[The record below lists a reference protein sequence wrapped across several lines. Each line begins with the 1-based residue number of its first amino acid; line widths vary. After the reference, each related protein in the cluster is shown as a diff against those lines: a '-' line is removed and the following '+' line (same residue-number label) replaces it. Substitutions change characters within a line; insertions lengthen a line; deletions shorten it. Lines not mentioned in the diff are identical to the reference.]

1 MRPFSDDDSDGFHIT
16 EFEEAFELR
25 PGLLLL
31 AKQIMR
37 TLTAMA
43 HGKGGPG
50 VTLESLKHNL
60 YWSPELT
67 RSMAAV
73 QHERFVTLM
82 PLALSRTQDDK
93 GRIRWTFFGASEQGP
108 SRAFWRGFADGPGK
122 EPSEVKF
129 VDFCR
134 RLLDEVYGAE
144 VAGVDALEECG
155 FRILPFTGA
164 TLLPFWRD
172 DPLPKWAHRFVLGER
187 EPVKGIRYV
196 LTFRPFDELPDGVRR
211 AYLAGRLHLLPF
223 PGSLVFWGFQ
233 KVLRWQEEMPFA
245 VQVPLQFL
253 TNRHNAP
260 VGMRVPQS
268 GWLHVPHPN
277 NKPHTETTTGT
288 AMPDEPPHLGEVRNT
303 YKRTHRQA
311 RVLRDE
317 DELALIG
324 QEDSLLK
331 VLFSTLPEYV
341 GLYGKPMARNV
352 QICRRDLSPLLD
364 GPGASLQELHDA
376 NREVNAGGL
385 FGYRFQFPPMCIG
398 LHEIYW
404 HRPLV
409 AYLTKNEQTAVLD
422 EAPLGYLTAYRS
434 DRINLQ
440 KPVELWPRILQ
451 RPEHEAAIELFT
463 KSKEHPLRHALVNIL
478 KLLDTWQL
486 RGSTPLPRRLA
497 QQLLCHSRSHDF
509 DGWLAQLR
517 EHAGSDK
524 QGLRLVE
531 HLTEVVEPEIQ
542 PLPANRGMPESLT
555 FSYTARRSFEVNYWK
570 TIATLSEGD
579 YTNKNNA
586 DCIRDPVT
594 STILDHH
601 DRDLDPLGDY
611 ILDYYRGQVE
621 KARMGK
627 KVQVGELPFRWD
639 TAFDYPWMD
648 GWLKSQRQG
657 QPERDLIV
665 VIPGR
670 DRSRAVIMSD
680 HYDTAYMVDHY
691 DPHYGGEGARLSAC
705 GADDNYSATAA
716 MMLGAPIFMELSKA
730 GKLACD
736 IWLIH
741 LTGEEFPAD
750 CLGARHLAQWLVQNT
765 LKMRLQNGSWHDLS
779 GVQVQGV
786 YVSDMIAH
794 NNNHERDIF
803 QIAPGTGRASLWLAE
818 QAHMASEIWNASV
831 PLWNKRAERKGKR
844 RCKRSSD
851 PNIVPKVAPHL
862 AVCGEVR
869 PPFDPRSTL
878 YNTDGQIFSDAGI
891 PVVLFMENYDINR
904 EGYHDTHDT
913 MANIDLDY
921 GAAVAAIVIES
932 VARAAGQ

>member
-1 MRPFSDDDSDGFHIT
+1 
-16 EFEEAFELR
+16 
-25 PGLLLL
+25 
-31 AKQIMR
+31 
-37 TLTAMA
+37 
-43 HGKGGPG
+43 
-50 VTLESLKHNL
+50 
-60 YWSPELT
+60 
-67 RSMAAV
+67 
-73 QHERFVTLM
+73 
-82 PLALSRTQDDK
+82 
-93 GRIRWTFFGASEQGP
+93 
-108 SRAFWRGFADGPGK
+108 
-122 EPSEVKF
+122 
-129 VDFCR
+129 
-134 RLLDEVYGAE
+134 
-144 VAGVDALEECG
+144 
-155 FRILPFTGA
+155 
-164 TLLPFWRD
+164 
-172 DPLPKWAHRFVLGER
+172 
-187 EPVKGIRYV
+187 
-196 LTFRPFDELPDGVRR
+196 
-211 AYLAGRLHLLPF
+211 
-223 PGSLVFWGFQ
+223 
-233 KVLRWQEEMPFA
+233 
-245 VQVPLQFL
+245 
-253 TNRHNAP
+253 
-260 VGMRVPQS
+260 
-268 GWLHVPHPN
+268 
-277 NKPHTETTTGT
+277 
-288 AMPDEPPHLGEVRNT
+288 
-303 YKRTHRQA
+303 
-311 RVLRDE
+311 
-317 DELALIG
+317 
-324 QEDSLLK
+324 
-331 VLFSTLPEYV
+331 
-341 GLYGKPMARNV
+341 
-352 QICRRDLSPLLD
+352 
-364 GPGASLQELHDA
+364 
-376 NREVNAGGL
+376 
-385 FGYRFQFPPMCIG
+385 
-398 LHEIYW
+398 
-404 HRPLV
+404 
-409 AYLTKNEQTAVLD
+409 
-422 EAPLGYLTAYRS
+422 
-434 DRINLQ
+434 
-440 KPVELWPRILQ
+440 
-451 RPEHEAAIELFT
+451 
-463 KSKEHPLRHALVNIL
+463 
-478 KLLDTWQL
+478 
-486 RGSTPLPRRLA
+486 
-497 QQLLCHSRSHDF
+497 
-509 DGWLAQLR
+509 
-517 EHAGSDK
+517 
-524 QGLRLVE
+524 
-531 HLTEVVEPEIQ
+531 
-542 PLPANRGMPESLT
+542 MPESLT
-555 FSYTARRSFEVNYWK
+555 FSYSARRSFEVNYWK
-570 TIATLSEGD
+570 TIASLSEGD

-594 STILDHH
+594 SLILDHH

-627 KVQVGELPFRWD
+627 KVLVGELPFKWD

-818 QAHMASEIWNASV
+818 QAHMANEIWNASV

-844 RCKRSSD
+844 RCKRSTD

-932 VARAAGQ
+932 VARAAAQ